1 VREPA
6 QVELRVRVRP
16 RASNSEITG
25 YRDGVL
31 QVRLKSPPVD
41 GRANEE
47 LCRLVARRLR
57 LGRGRVEVV
66 RGSRSRDKVLR
77 VAGIGADALRQA
89 IDDLL

>member
-1 VREPA
+1 
-6 QVELRVRVRP
+6 VRVRP
-16 RASNSEITG
+16 RASSSEITG
-25 YRDGVL
+25 YRDGFL

-57 LGRGRVEVV
+57 LGGGRVEVV

-89 IDDLL
+89 IEDLL